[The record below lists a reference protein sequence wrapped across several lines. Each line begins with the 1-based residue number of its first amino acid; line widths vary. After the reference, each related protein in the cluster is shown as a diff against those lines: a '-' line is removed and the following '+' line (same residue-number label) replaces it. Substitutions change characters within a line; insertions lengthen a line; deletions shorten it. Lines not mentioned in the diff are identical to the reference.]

1 MLGSDRVRCQAMVAR
16 VPVRTVSRNAAAPAL
31 IRLVPYAR
39 GMCEPDPA
47 PKPSLGAVLSNW
59 RTYDA
64 PVGTKL
70 RMLVSNNLTKVR
82 TRQGCCGNH
91 GQPGC

>member
-1 MLGSDRVRCQAMVAR
+1 
-16 VPVRTVSRNAAAPAL
+16 
-31 IRLVPYAR
+31 
-39 GMCEPDPA
+39 MCDQHGEHHDEHHAGQGDERPD
-47 PKPSLGAVLSNW
+47 LRAVLANW

-64 PVGTKL
+64 PVPTKL
-70 RMLVSNNLTKVR
+70 RLVVTNNLIKLR